1 MIKEFYLE
9 PFEDGV
15 SGWFMGLLVWV
26 VTLLLLGLIGWGL
39 FYVIDS
45 CWLPTYTD
53 IGEVVG
59 KGYSPAHYTTTYVMS
74 GKVMVPITNYIPESW
89 CITISINGLNDAV
102 NVSEYNYNIIEVG
115 RKLECDYV
123 TGRISSGVYINEIR

>member
-1 MIKEFYLE
+1 MLREFYLE
-9 PFEDGV
+9 PFEDGII
-15 SGWFMGLLVWV
+15 GWVMGLFLWGA
-26 VTLLLLGLIGWGL
+26 TMLLLGLIGGGL

-74 GKVMVPITNYIPESW
+74 GKVMVPVTNYIPESW
-89 CITISINGLNDAV
+89 SITISIDGFTDAV
-102 NVSEYNYNIIEVG
+102 YVSEYNYNIIEVG
-115 RKLECDYV
+115 KKLECDYV